1 MIEIRALKAGDYA
14 QWLPLWH
21 EYLNLASQSL
31 PDAATEVT
39 WQRIVAHPPMIHG
52 IGAFAGDRLL
62 GFAHFHEQW
71 NTWRTGGVI
80 YIEDLLV
87 AREARRQGIARR
99 LFEYI
104 FAHAAAQ
111 DCEKVFWKTHADNHG
126 ARALYRQLADETSF
140 VEYEKILR

>member
-1 MIEIRALKAGDYA
+1 MIVIRPLHPNDNA

-21 EYLNLASQSL
+21 EYLDLAQETI
-31 PDAATEVT
+31 PDAATLAT
-39 WQRIVAHPPMIHG
+39 WQRITADPPIIYG
-52 IGAFAGDRLL
+52 IGAFDGARLL
-62 GFAHFHEQW
+62 GFAHFHHQW
-71 NTWRTGGVI
+71 NSWRTGGVV
-80 YIEDLLV
+80 YIEDMLV

-111 DCEKVFWKTHADNHG
+111 GCEKVFWKTHADNHG